1 MRNLKKGLSASEE
14 TGQRGPGIITD
25 FIDVTRVDGGS
36 KAQRTADTF
45 PSVGY
50 RMGSSPSLGSQ
61 PLDTLL
67 RSSSL
72 SSSDVDGLGYSWQG
86 LKLILTHLI
95 LNKFY
100 LGTMS
105 LLIRF

>member
-1 MRNLKKGLSASEE
+1 MRKLKKGLSASEE
-14 TGQRGPGIITD
+14 TSQRGLRIIAD
-25 FIDVTRVDGGS
+25 FIDVTRVDGGN

-50 RMGSSPSLGSQ
+50 RMGSSPALGSQ

-72 SSSDVDGLGYSWQG
+72 SSSDTEML
-86 LKLILTHLI
+86 
-95 LNKFY
+95 
-100 LGTMS
+100 
-105 LLIRF
+105 